1 MAHIFFKNQ
10 FRDRNYKFPTLSGYC
25 STLLLWKTT
34 TSFFFACHVP
44 VYLVINPAKVFSQTY
59 AIQEA
64 QNEIDL
70 TSIYL
75 YVRKVLVIYGAYV
88 YVFCKQIHNF
98 ENVNNNHGSIH
109 LLISFPEEETF
120 FHFKNALF
128 QSALAS

>member
-1 MAHIFFKNQ
+1 MRPAKVNLLKGKLGSYYLQ
-10 FRDRNYKFPTLSGYC
+10 KAYLRDRIYKFPTLSGYC
-25 STLLLWKTT
+25 ATLLLWKTT

-75 YVRKVLVIYGAYV
+75 YVRIVLVIYWCI
-88 YVFCKQIHNF
+88 CKEDSKTIY
-98 ENVNNNHGSIH
+98 SYKC
-109 LLISFPEEETF
+109 LI
-120 FHFKNALF
+120 
-128 QSALAS
+128 